1 MQILGSGK
9 ILPIIIVSEASN
21 PNISPVRSIE
31 SVGTTGGVLKEQGRN
46 QRDLVNHAYSFHRCG
61 ATFHS
66 KRPQSTATRS
76 LRTLREV
83 QSLGTRRHHAHRHRC
98 LTHLDAGRYTKLPA
112 SRHRTCATVGHRE
125 SFDIVQSRRSP
136 AFYRNLPAH
145 GELLGHSSVGLHHHL
160 HHVVG
165 CRGQDLAGRGALS
178 EPSWFMIEGIQVFG
192 FRVGGPN
199 LVIEG
204 HCAL

>member
-1 MQILGSGK
+1 MTPVVIT
-9 ILPIIIVSEASN
+9 PIDTGTSHTSM
-21 PNISPVRSIE
+21 P
-31 SVGTTGGVLKEQGRN
+31 VGTPN
-46 QRDLVNHAYSFHRCG
+46 YPHRDI
-61 ATFHS
+61 
-66 KRPQSTATRS
+66 
-76 LRTLREV
+76 
-83 QSLGTRRHHAHRHRC
+83 AH
-98 LTHLDAGRYTKLPA
+98 
-112 SRHRTCATVGHRE
+112 ATVGHRE
-125 SFDIVQSRRSP
+125 FFDIVQSRRSP